1 MKTTLTACC
10 AVLAAG
16 VITVGAQSPAP
27 QQPTTQQPT
36 QSPQT
41 RPQPDRPQT
50 DRARSGQMGEAGTMT
65 VTGCLK
71 TWDGSMKDSSG
82 TADASS
88 AQQGA
93 SATPRYVLTDV
104 SSEGMQQGRSGAG
117 SSASSPARPAA
128 GASSGA
134 ASSGDQTLALMSE
147 GGNVDFS
154 KHVNHKVQL
163 TGKLDAK
170 DQTSQGSPQ
179 QSSTGT
185 AGSTGTATTGRS
197 AQSMPMSVPTFNVS
211 ALKHVSASCSS

>member
-16 VITVGAQSPAP
+16 VITVGAQAPATQP
-27 QQPTTQQPT
+27 QQPA

-41 RPQPDRPQT
+41 RPQPDRAQP
-50 DRARSGQMGEAGTMT
+50 GQSAADAGTMT

-82 TADASS
+82 TADS
-88 AQQGA
+88 AGA
-93 SATPRYVLTDV
+93 TGAAGATATPRYVLTDV
-104 SSEGMQQGRSGAG
+104 AMEGAQHNHPGAG
-117 SSASSPARPAA
+117 SA
-128 GASSGA
+128 SGA
-134 ASSGDQTLALMSE
+134 ASSAASSHAGQTLALMAE
-147 GGNVDFS
+147 DGKVDF
-154 KHVNHKVQL
+154 KPHINHKVQL

-170 DQTSQGSPQ
+170 DQSSQGAPQ

-185 AGSTGTATTGRS
+185 GGSTGTATAGRT
-197 AQSMPMSVPTFNVS
+197 AQSMPMSVPTFNVT